1 MCLILVLSTGQL
13 VADTIMENQPQEMEP
28 YSHATLGEL
37 FDRNIDKLMSDV
49 KFRRRIEQDVKQV
62 NLWIMLLLLIFHEDT
77 SGVMVH
83 GNKIHREI
91 YREDE
96 EGSLKCS
103 PQKIF
108 IDIYTFMCTKI
119 HFISLKSNL
128 RNRFVNSISKI
139 VSFQVVQATQYLL
152 SSYL

>member
-62 NLWIMLLLLIFHEDT
+62 NL
-77 SGVMVH
+77 
-83 GNKIHREI
+83 
-91 YREDE
+91 
-96 EGSLKCS
+96 
-103 PQKIF
+103 
-108 IDIYTFMCTKI
+108 
-119 HFISLKSNL
+119 
-128 RNRFVNSISKI
+128 
-139 VSFQVVQATQYLL
+139 
-152 SSYL
+152 